1 MFLKGSF
8 RQFLRLRQAGNGGTE
23 WIFAEMS
30 EALEVTGETTATPT
44 DAGPAQFEGLNSAAK
59 GLHERIRGAVNAAGG
74 YTAVAATKLV
84 AGRTLSNL
92 IAGQEPKYSQLLA
105 IAQATGVR
113 LEWLTSGSGPMR
125 AEGAGFAEEPAAFAA
140 AIPRPA
146 PTDDVLI
153 SRYDARAAAGLVAT
167 ENTSYPVEKVLFS
180 GDFIRN
186 KLRRKPEHLAL
197 IECAGDSMEPT
208 LLNGDE
214 LLVDTSP
221 TSLRVGS
228 IYILRVGGAL
238 LAKRVQ
244 PRLDGTVLILSDN
257 PRYPPEVITPSDAT
271 PLDVVG
277 EVLWRSG
284 TLR

>member
-1 MFLKGSF
+1 M
-8 RQFLRLRQAGNGGTE
+8 
-23 WIFAEMS
+23 
-30 EALEVTGETTATPT
+30 
-44 DAGPAQFEGLNSAAK
+44 
-59 GLHERIRGAVNAAGG
+59 AVQAAGG
-74 YTAVAATKLV
+74 YSAVADKPGLP
-84 AGRTLSNL
+84 GRTLSRL
-92 IAGQEPKYSQLLA
+92 LAGQEPKMSHILDLA
-105 IAQATGVR
+105 SAASVRVEWLATG
-113 LEWLTSGSGPMR
+113 TGPMR
-125 AEGAGFAEEPAAFAA
+125 ADGSGFAEEPVAFAA
-140 AIPRPA
+140 AIPRPTR
-146 PTDDVLI
+146 TDDVLI
-153 SRYDARAAAGLVAT
+153 SRYDARAAAGLTAT

-221 TSLRVGS
+221 TNLRHGS

-244 PRLDGTVLILSDN
+244 PRLDGTVMILSDN
-257 PRYPPEVITPSDAT
+257 PRYPPEIITPSEAT
-271 PLDVVG
+271 PLDVIG

>member
-1 MFLKGSF
+1 
-8 RQFLRLRQAGNGGTE
+8 
-23 WIFAEMS
+23 MS
-30 EALEVTGETTATPT
+30 EALEFTSENPESPAEA
-44 DAGPAQFEGLNSAAK
+44 DPAQFGGLNSAAK

-113 LEWLTSGSGPMR
+113 LEWLASGTGPMR
-125 AEGAGFAEEPAAFAA
+125 PDGTGFAEEAVAFAA
-140 AIPRPA
+140 GVPRPNPA
-146 PTDDVLI
+146 DDVLI
-153 SRYDARAAAGLVAT
+153 SRYDARAAAGLGAT
-167 ENTSYPVEKVLFS
+167 ENTGYPVEKVLFS
-180 GDFIRN
+180 ADFIRN

-208 LLNGDE
+208 LFNGDE
-214 LLVDTSP
+214 LLVDTS
-221 TSLRVGS
+221 TTTMRHGG
-228 IYILRVGGAL
+228 IYVLRVGGAL

-244 PRLDGTVLILSDN
+244 PRLDGTVMILSDN
-257 PRYPPEVITPSDAT
+257 PRYPPETITPSEAT

>member
-1 MFLKGSF
+1 MAVAAKNRPDTRLPSSGVDLGSEK
-8 RQFLRLRQAGNGGTE
+8 RAERLR
-23 WIFAEMS
+23 
-30 EALEVTGETTATPT
+30 EAV
-44 DAGPAQFEGLNSAAK
+44 Q
-59 GLHERIRGAVNAAGG
+59 AAGG
-74 YTAVAATKLV
+74 TAEVAKLT
-84 AGRTLSNL
+84 GIPQSTLSGYLTGGEMKLSNTT
-92 IAGQEPKYSQLLA
+92 A
-105 IAQATGVR
+105 IAAATGVR
-113 LEWLTSGSGPMR
+113 LEWLATGAGPMLPD
-125 AEGAGFAEEPAAFAA
+125 GTGFAEEPAAFAA

-146 PTDDVLI
+146 PSDDVLI

-221 TSLRVGS
+221 TNIRHGS

-238 LAKRVQ
+238 MAKRIQ
-244 PRLDGTVLILSDN
+244 PRLDGTVMILSDN
-257 PRYPPEVITPSDAT
+257 PRYPPEVLTPSDAT

>member
-1 MFLKGSF
+1 MPSD
-8 RQFLRLRQAGNGGTE
+8 TE
-23 WIFAEMS
+23 I
-30 EALEVTGETTATPT
+30 LETA
-44 DAGPAQFEGLNSAAK
+44 QLEGANSAA
-59 GLHERIRGAVNAAGG
+59 ERSQRAHLVAERAGG
-74 YTAVAATKLV
+74 MAALARKSGVPQTTIHRVLNGGEMKAGVLV
-84 AGRTLSNL
+84 A
-92 IAGQEPKYSQLLA
+92 IAA
-105 IAQATGVR
+105 AAGVR
-113 LEWLTSGSGPMR
+113 LEWLATGAGPMLPD
-125 AEGAGFAEEPAAFAA
+125 GTGFAEEPAAFAA

-146 PTDDVLI
+146 PSDDVLI

-167 ENTSYPVEKVLFS
+167 ENSSYPVEKVLFS

-221 TSLRVGS
+221 TNLRHGS

-238 LAKRVQ
+238 LAKRIQ
-244 PRLDGTVLILSDN
+244 PRLDGTVMILSDN
-257 PRYPPEVITPSDAT
+257 PRYPPEVLTPSDAT